1 MNTSKPLTG
10 IDLIDCALANAKLGV
25 GVATKQSGYGQDIK
39 QFQQNLQQACQEKG
53 IDVNQISDL
62 ITDQQLAQ
70 ETGGIEIA
78 PDTKSSL

>member
-10 IDLIDCALANAKLGV
+10 IDLIDCAKANAKLGV
-25 GVATKQSGYGQDIK
+25 AVAAKQSGYGQDIK
-39 QFQQNLQQACQEKG
+39 QFQQNLQQVCQEKG
-53 IDVNQISDL
+53 IDVNQIRDL